1 MSAGIRL
8 ADLEEF
14 KEEED
19 EPEQPPLESSEVPV
33 QKSDEGQA

>member
-1 MSAGIRL
+1 LQDQEEIISAGIRL

-19 EPEQPPLESSEVPV
+19 GLVDESEIE
-33 QKSDEGQA
+33 KC